1 MIHALYVDDD
11 PVLLDICRRFLERTG
26 EFTVETAGSGKEALA
41 RLEGGGVDVVVS
53 DYQMPGMNGIELLSA
68 IRRNSA
74 IPFILFT
81 GRGREEVVIEA
92 LNRGVDFYLQK
103 GGDPRVQFAELA
115 SKCRQAVAHRSA
127 ERAVREHE
135 VLMRSLLDAF
145 PGVALLIE
153 PDGRLLAANRAAF
166 VAWDAVDEE
175 CTGRSIFE
183 LMGEAVEPG
192 RRRAVAETVR
202 SGRPVRHRDL
212 RNGRTQDA
220 LITPIAGPGGTV
232 ERVAVFSLDITGQE
246 TGERALRAAEARASA
261 LLGFVPHPMI
271 LADPDGTILDLNGKA
286 ASLLGGAPDDLR
298 GRCLLGLEPPGLWA
312 GLVEALKRVGKSRM
326 PTRLLQCIGPET
338 LNCTLEPVRME
349 DDVVQEVALRL
360 APIDVGMEE
369 SV

>member
-1 MIHALYVDDD
+1 M
-11 PVLLDICRRFLERTG
+11 
-26 EFTVETAGSGKEALA
+26 
-41 RLEGGGVDVVVS
+41 
-53 DYQMPGMNGIELLSA
+53 
-68 IRRNSA
+68 
-74 IPFILFT
+74 
-81 GRGREEVVIEA
+81 
-92 LNRGVDFYLQK
+92 
-103 GGDPRVQFAELA
+103 
-115 SKCRQAVAHRSA
+115 
-127 ERAVREHE
+127 
-135 VLMRSLLDAF
+135 
-145 PGVALLIE
+145 
-153 PDGRLLAANRAAF
+153 
-166 VAWDAVDEE
+166 
-175 CTGRSIFE
+175 
-183 LMGEAVEPG
+183 
-192 RRRAVAETVR
+192 
-202 SGRPVRHRDL
+202 
-212 RNGRTQDA
+212 
-220 LITPIAGPGGTV
+220 